1 LQATRLG
8 RGVRKLR
15 ELLELIKFQH
25 TVFAMPFALISAL
38 VCVRG
43 LPPWRDLFWIV
54 VAMVGARSSA
64 MGFNRIVDREL
75 DALNPR
81 TKERE
86 LVTGKVAVTEAWA
99 LVVGASVLFI
109 FAAWMLNRLCFWL
122 SFVALAII
130 LGYSY
135 SKRFT
140 SLSHIW
146 LGLCLSIAP
155 VGAWIALT
163 GRFALAPMVLAL
175 AVVLWVAGFDIIYAT
190 LDEQFDREV
199 GLYSAVIRLGINQ
212 ALRLS
217 AALHAGFIAALVAF
231 GILTRMGVIYLLG
244 VVVAGGLIAYE
255 HSIVRPGDPRRVNA
269 AFFTVNALVSIG
281 LLVVVAVDIFLT
293 G

>member
-1 LQATRLG
+1 MRATVFG
-8 RGVRKLR
+8 RGMRKLR

-25 TVFAMPFALISAL
+25 TVFAMPFALTSAL

-43 LPPWRDLFWIV
+43 VPPWDDLFWIV

-81 TKERE
+81 TRERE

-99 LVVGASVLFI
+99 LVVGSSALFI
-109 FAAWMLNRLCFWL
+109 FAAAMLNRLCFWL

-130 LGYSY
+130 LSYSY

-199 GLYSAVIRLGINQ
+199 GLYSAVTRLGTHK
-212 ALRLS
+212 ALELA
-217 AALHAGFIAALVAF
+217 AALHAGFIAALLAF
-231 GILTRMGVIYLLG
+231 GILARMGVIYLLG
-244 VVVAGGLIAYE
+244 VAVTGGLIAYE
-255 HSIVRPGDPRRVNA
+255 HSIVRPGDPQRVNA
-269 AFFTVNALVSIG
+269 AFFTANALVSVG
-281 LLVVVAVDIFLT
+281 LFVMAAADIFLT